1 MAASFRAGMMRRRR
15 REPETQQVR
24 SPHPDPRVEQRLQ
37 HILALREVAAQQQQG
52 VTDAYEEVKA
62 LRHKARSGDQVYA
75 SFRANA
81 ADSLAAK
88 IPAMEKRIGV
98 TFAEISALTD
108 ALSET
113 DLAYL

>member
-1 MAASFRAGMMRRRR
+1 MRRRR
-15 REPETQQVR
+15 REPEMTQRVR

-37 HILALREVAAQQQQG
+37 HILALRTMAEQQQRG
-52 VTDAYEEVKA
+52 VTDSYDEVRE
-62 LRHKARSGDQVYA
+62 LRRKARTGDQAYR
-75 SFRANA
+75 SSRIQA

-88 IPAMEKRIGV
+88 IPAMEKRITE
-98 TFAEISALTD
+98 TFAKVTALTD